1 MFLPLTLVTVGGR
14 ALLPGECAGGAPSK
28 RGLLFEF
35 DRAYMLCHEACLIR
49 LEEADAGD

>member
-1 MFLPLTLVTVGGR
+1 MFLPLTLVTVGDR
-14 ALLPGECAGGAPSK
+14 SILAVECACGEPIK
-28 RGLLFEF
+28 RGMLIEF